1 VSPASGSADTG
12 AADSALVTALA
23 SGDSAQILPLL
34 QDARLLVAVIA
45 IPGKDHASEGEMALA
60 MLESARGERALP
72 AFTSLLSLTI
82 WNAEARPVPRS
93 AGEVIAYALAESLEA
108 VIIDPGAAH
117 SWTLW
122 RDVFASDV
130 PAACDE
136 PADPVVNGYAPPSWR
151 PRRKAR
157 QAASPHE
164 VFAVDA
170 PAGSP
175 AIAVICPDGT
185 LDTDWAQRLLAA
197 CPEDTGVI
205 ALPSAARERLA
216 RIGKPLSRQA

>member
-1 VSPASGSADTG
+1 VNPAAGSDVDTG
-12 AADSALVTALA
+12 AADPALVAALA
-23 SGDSAQILPLL
+23 SGDSARILPLL

-45 IPGKDHASEGEMALA
+45 IPGEDHASEGEMALA

-72 AFTSLLSLTI
+72 AFTSLLSLTS

-93 AGEVIAYALAESLEA
+93 AGEVIAYALAESVEA
-108 VIIDPGAAH
+108 VIIDPGSAH

-122 RDVFASDV
+122 RDAFSS
-130 PAACDE
+130 DE
-136 PADPVVNGYAPPSWR
+136 PADPAVTGYSPPSWR

-157 QAASPHE
+157 QAAAPYE

-170 PAGSP
+170 PVGSP

-185 LDTDWAQRLLAA
+185 LDTGWAQRLLAV
-197 CPEDTGVI
+197 CPEGTGVI
-205 ALPSAARERLA
+205 ALPSDAREELA
-216 RIGKPLSRQA
+216 RIGKPLSRP